1 MHPWFFYVVL
11 QNSCTTVHCPCEYV
25 RGIDDDDDDD
35 VYLEEG
41 NVFIIILLMYALIFF
56 NIDGLVIQQYI
67 YVIPLMYE
75 YLLWIHLNNHLEYVS
90 I

>member
-41 NVFIIILLMYALIFF
+41 NVFNYHSINVCIDIL
-56 NIDGLVIQQYI
+56 QYWWSSNSTI
-67 YVIPLMYE
+67 YM
-75 YLLWIHLNNHLEYVS
+75 
-90 I
+90 

>member
-41 NVFIIILLMYALIFF
+41 NVFIISHSINVCIDILQYWWSSNSTIYICNTFNVWIFAL
-56 NIDGLVIQQYI
+56 NT
-67 YVIPLMYE
+67 PE
-75 YLLWIHLNNHLEYVS
+75 
-90 I
+90 

>member
-1 MHPWFFYVVL
+1 MIFFMLFFRIAVL
-11 QNSCTTVHCPCEYV
+11 QYSPCKYV
-25 RGIDDDDDDD
+25 RGIDDDDD

-67 YVIPLMYE
+67 CNTFNV
-75 YLLWIHLNNHLEYVS
+75 
-90 I
+90 

>member
-1 MHPWFFYVVL
+1 MIFFMLFFRIAVL
-11 QNSCTTVHCPCEYV
+11 QYSPCKYV
-25 RGIDDDDDDD
+25 RGIDDDNDDDD

-67 YVIPLMYE
+67 CNTFNV
-75 YLLWIHLNNHLEYVS
+75 
-90 I
+90 